1 MPPQRVTVNFPTNL
15 VRYDTARRAL
25 AEATRIDEVKSIGDK
40 ATAVAEYA
48 RRAKDKA
55 LLTDCT
61 LIKTKAQ
68 IRGGEI
74 LIEMAERGERV
85 VRKNMKSQAAIS
97 KLSDLGIT
105 LSESSRWQRFARL
118 SPEEQQDRIARALR
132 RAIATVDGTG
142 KKTREE
148 LRAEDEKRILS
159 LTPVEG
165 KFHTL
170 VIDPP
175 WDYEW
180 LSVGG
185 SSKPGY
191 ATMTHEQLL
200 ALDIDQWAR
209 EELHVYLWTT
219 NNFMCRACELIQRW
233 KVDYKTLITWIKTDG
248 KGKPKAGLGTYF
260 RNTTEHV
267 LFGIRGDSLP
277 GSAIRRRTSSRRSH
291 SEKPEEFYEIV
302 RTESYLPAGELF
314 QRNER
319 EGFVNLFESA
329 ELREAAE

>member
-1 MPPQRVTVNFPTNL
+1 MKL
-15 VRYDTARRAL
+15 IRYDAALRAL
-25 AEATRIDEVKSIGDK
+25 AEATRVDEVKKIGDK
-40 ATAVAEYA
+40 ATAVGEYA

-61 LIKTKAQ
+61 LIKARAQ
-68 IRGGEI
+68 IRGGEL
-74 LIEMAERGERV
+74 LIEMAERGERETKGGD
-85 VRKNMKSQAAIS
+85 RKSKSHRAILIP
-97 KLSDLGIT
+97 KLTDFGIT
-105 LSESSRWQRFARL
+105 LSESSRWQRLANL
-118 SPEEQQDRIARALR
+118 SSAEQDERIARALR

-148 LRAEDEKRILS
+148 LRAEDEARILG

-185 SSKPGY
+185 ASKPGY

-219 NNFMCRACELIQRW
+219 NNFMCRACELMQRW
-233 KVDYKTLITWIKTDG
+233 KVDYKTIITWIKTDG
-248 KGKPKAGLGTYF
+248 RGKPKVGLGTYF
-260 RNTTEHV
+260 RNTTEHI
-267 LFGIRGDSLP
+267 LFGIRGQL
-277 GSAIRRRTSSRRSH
+277 RTRLGDTPTHFFAPVGKH
-291 SEKPEEFYEIV
+291 SEKPEAFYEIV

-314 QRNER
+314 QRKER
-319 EGFVNLFESA
+319 AGFVNLFASTEMT
-329 ELREAAE
+329 EAAE